1 MAWPEVT
8 ERVRLYENPYEEN
21 EEMMGEHPDLTPLP
35 AADPFD
41 DDEPIVAS
49 CDLENPE
56 SCESCT

>member
-1 MAWPEVT
+1 MVWPDVT
-8 ERVRLYENPYEEN
+8 ERVRLYENPVEDAV
-21 EEMMGEHPDLTPLP
+21 GEVPVS
-35 AADPFD
+35 DPFD

>member
-1 MAWPEVT
+1 MVWPDVT

-21 EEMMGEHPDLTPLP
+21 EELMGEHPDLPP
-35 AADPFD
+35 VGDPFD
-41 DDEPIVAS
+41 DDEEIMAS